1 MSRTSTLRRFALLPV
16 VALGLASLLGGCVAE
31 DDGYGWGGYGG
42 GYGHGYSHV
51 RSGGYHYAAP
61 AYHARQVR
69 YASPQGYHRETRH
82 HHDRDY
88 R

>member
-1 MSRTSTLRRFALLPV
+1 MSRTSPLRRFVLLPV
-16 VALGLASLLGGCVAE
+16 FALGLASLLGGCVAE

-42 GYGHGYSHV
+42 GYSHA

-61 AYHARQVR
+61 AYHASSVR
-69 YASPQGYHRETRH
+69 YASSQGHYSETHH